1 MDYCNSKPTRAGLV
15 SPLARLI
22 ERGDRVEVL
31 KGQLTIT
38 PRSGRPI
45 PDPWFK
51 ENESLLVLD
60 MANLTNQ
67 LYLSYTG
74 FDCGFY
80 GQHKAGGLNLHL
92 TNMKD
97 NKECYT
103 IFNIGLKRQRD
114 SKTGQAGARLPKG
127 QFTVTKKQNFYA
139 FWLSTELKIPD
150 RPSSRL
156 WAYMGN
162 LKPLHLTGSYDPSD
176 TKREKIQTKTLNP
189 LNVSYESLLNI
200 GQLIHKP
207 CSPQAQGIHS
217 EYTKAIHKE
226 TSSDQQPQGIQP
238 ISITGKNNHG
248 TRLQGKEVISNHDTH
263 PNSLI
268 NQSVDD
274 WLAENIEEGNNPTF
288 HLSRI

>member
-1 MDYCNSKPTRAGLV
+1 MDYCNSKPAKVDLL
-15 SPLARLI
+15 SSLARLV
-22 ERGDRVEVL
+22 ERGDIVEVIR
-31 KGQLTIT
+31 GRLTIT
-38 PRSGRPI
+38 PKSGRPI
-45 PDPWFK
+45 PDLWLK
-51 ENESLLVLD
+51 ENENLLVLD
-60 MANLTNQ
+60 MANLTNK

-139 FWLSTELKIPD
+139 FWLSSALKIPD

-162 LKPLHLTGSYDPSD
+162 LKPLHLTASYDPSD
-176 TKREKIQTKTLNP
+176 TKREKIQTKTLEP
-189 LNVSYESLLNI
+189 LSVSYESI
-200 GQLIHKP
+200 TQLIHKP
-207 CSPQAQGIHS
+207 CSSQAQGVHS
-217 EYTKAIHKE
+217 KYTKAIHTE
-226 TSSDQQPQGIQP
+226 TRSDQQPQGIQA
-238 ISITGKNNHG
+238 ISTTGKNNHG

-288 HLSRI
+288 HLGKI